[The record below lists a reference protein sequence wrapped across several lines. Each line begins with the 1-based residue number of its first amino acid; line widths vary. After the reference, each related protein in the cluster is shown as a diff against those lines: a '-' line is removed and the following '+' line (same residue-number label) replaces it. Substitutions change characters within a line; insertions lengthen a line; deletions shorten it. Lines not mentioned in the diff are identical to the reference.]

1 MGWGGL
7 VLTRLRQHVTRHEFN
22 FVALGKHIRPLPGYR
37 CLVDGSLGRFKNSRK
52 QDAKSLCQ
60 RSSRNRF
67 HSIFRQTPAKS
78 FRHASHLQCCCVKPL
93 FSEPGNKSFAASVGK
108 GKGTAVRHWLLQNR
122 PQKFLQIFLQNFP
135 STSLLW
141 MATSTENRCEA
152 VACRQCRTPC
162 TSAGPGRSH
171 VGTDI
176 KKN

>member
-1 MGWGGL
+1 MQ
-7 VLTRLRQHVTRHEFN
+7 THPAPSRDF
-22 FVALGKHIRPLPGYR
+22 PGYR

-122 PQKFLQIFLQNFP
+122 PQKFLHFFFRIYLQPVFCGWQLQQKIAARP
-135 STSLLW
+135 SH
-141 MATSTENRCEA
+141 
-152 VACRQCRTPC
+152 VD
-162 TSAGPGRSH
+162 SAGHPVHQQDQAEVMWETRLPIQGLPFPLPDL
-171 VGTDI
+171 G
-176 KKN
+176 